1 MSLSMSVLCKLYF
14 LYSFS
19 INERIEAQKET
30 IVEKEKMFSILEA
43 QNAEL
48 EASIPDVEGLQ
59 NTIQLMTEDKTRC
72 EEHIK
77 SLRKEELER
86 STRIADLKARIALQK
101 EKNSKKS
108 AETEQVLSR
117 VKAQKMT
124 KTEYRATVQET

>member
-48 EASIPDVEGLQ
+48 EASIPDVEALQ

-77 SLRKEELER
+77 SLRKEEVER
-86 STRIADLKARIALQK
+86 STRITDLKARITLQK
-101 EKNSKKS
+101 EKNSQKS

>member
-48 EASIPDVEGLQ
+48 EASIPDVEALQ

>member
-101 EKNSKKS
+101 EKNSKKC

>member
-1 MSLSMSVLCKLYF
+1 
-14 LYSFS
+14 
-19 INERIEAQKET
+19 
-30 IVEKEKMFSILEA
+30 MFSILEA